1 MSAEGGNNPAS
12 RWCTSSTATLCVM
25 KGQKSKPVQEQTR
38 TINLSRTRP
47 PSPPRCSLPG
57 PSTSLL
63 CPDCPVVL
71 LGVGV
76 GGEAVPHSP
85 TSCTSL
91 FLPPTLPR
99 CVLPHWPSGCSCH
112 TPSSYLRA
120 FVLPKPSLPGTL
132 SLGTQMAIPSLPSGL
147 CSGCLVTET
156 FSSHP
161 TLNGHRSL
169 PPELLP
175 PHFPMT
181 STWLSA

>member
-1 MSAEGGNNPAS
+1 MSAEGGSNPAS
-12 RWCTSSTATLCVM
+12 RWCTSSMATLCVM
-25 KGQKSKPVQEQTR
+25 KRQKSKPIQEQTR
-38 TINLSRTRP
+38 TINLSRTWP

-57 PSTSLL
+57 PGTSFL

-76 GGEAVPHSP
+76 GGEAGASQPHLLVPPPAPP
-85 TSCTSL
+85 TLCPASLAFLL
-91 FLPPTLPR
+91 FLPHAKLLPQGLCTSQALSAWYTEPGYPDGYSLTSIR
-99 CVLPHWPSGCSCH
+99 PLLGLPHH
-112 TPSSYLRA
+112 
-120 FVLPKPSLPGTL
+120 
-132 SLGTQMAIPSLPSGL
+132 
-147 CSGCLVTET
+147 
-156 FSSHP
+156 SHP